1 MKRFYISILLT
12 VFLLLGCS
20 RSLPTNYTNTPS
32 KAFNNHKSTKI
43 GQLFENETAKHP
55 GKSGFKLIPYGQD
68 AFTARIAMARLA
80 EKSLD
85 LQYFLWKSD
94 SIGLLLANEV
104 IRAADRGVKVRILL
118 DDIEQSG
125 RDDIVAA
132 MDVHPNI
139 QIRIFN
145 PFAHRNNHIFDF
157 ISDFDRVNHR
167 MHNKTIVIDNA
178 LVIIGGRNIG
188 DHYFAVGEHTNFRDL
203 DIAAAGPVV
212 REISTVYDHFWNGK
226 WAVPINALTER
237 TYTKADLFKIQQLMT
252 QKIAKLNF
260 PYPLNQDVKTLKN
273 DIIHIRDSFIWAK
286 GHYVWDDPDT
296 MHIVADDQTNTM
308 IQKLENRVRSV
319 KNSLHIESAYFVPRP
334 IGMAALKRLQER
346 GAKVQIMTNSLASN
360 DVIPA
365 HAGYAGYRKELLE
378 AGVELYELRPDVGAN
393 SVVNKKLI
401 TNTVNTGLHTKAM
414 VFDENAVFVGS
425 FNLDPRSA
433 AINTEGGLYIE
444 SPQIAKEVLE
454 YMSVG
459 VDPNNSYRVMM
470 DKQGELYWTTTTNG
484 KNVVYHSEP
493 KASWWQRFQSDFIQ
507 ILPVELQL

>member
-1 MKRFYISILLT
+1 MKKFYIPILLT
-12 VFLLLGCS
+12 VFFLSGCS
-20 RSLPTNYTNTPS
+20 TLPENYLRTPS
-32 KAFNNHKSTKI
+32 TAYKNHKSTKI
-43 GQLFENETAKHP
+43 GRLFEKEAVMHP

-80 EKSLD
+80 QKSLD

-94 SIGLLLANEV
+94 RVGLLLANEALK
-104 IRAADRGVKVRILL
+104 AADRGVKVRILL

-132 MDVHPNI
+132 MDAHPNI

-145 PFAHRNNHIFDF
+145 PFAHRNSHLLDF
-157 ISDFDRVNHR
+157 IGNFDRVNHR

-212 REISTVYDHFWNGK
+212 RQISSVYDHFWNGK
-226 WAVPINALTER
+226 WSVPINALTER
-237 TYTKADLFKIQQLMT
+237 TYTKEDLLRIQKLMD
-252 QKIAKLNF
+252 QKIEKLDF
-260 PYPLNQDVKTLKN
+260 PYPLNQDVKTLRK
-273 DIIHIRDSFIWAK
+273 DMIRIRDSFIWAK

-296 MHIVADDQTNTM
+296 MQIDADNQSNTM
-308 IQKLENRVRSV
+308 IQKLEQRVRSV
-319 KNSLHIESAYFVPRP
+319 KKSLHIESAYFVPRP
-334 IGMAALKRLQER
+334 IGMAALKRLQKR
-346 GAKVQIMTNSLASN
+346 GAQVQIMTNSLASN

-378 AGVELYELRPDVGAN
+378 AGVELYELRPDAGAN
-393 SVVNKKLI
+393 KVVNQQLI
-401 TNTVNTGLHTKAM
+401 TDTINTGLHTKAM
-414 VFDENAVFVGS
+414 VFDDNAVFVGS

-444 SPQIAKEVLE
+444 SPKIAKEVLA
-454 YMSVG
+454 YMRGG
-459 VDPNNSYRVMM
+459 VDLKSSYKVMI
-470 DKQGELYWTTTTNG
+470 DSEG
-484 KNVVYHSEP
+484 KLIWVTETDGKKVVYHSEP
-493 KASWWQRFQSDFIQ
+493 EADGWKRFQSGFIG